1 MGDKIYNVLI
11 LSVSN
16 SGRSIMAEA
25 LFNKLG
31 KGRFNAYSAG
41 SQPTGQVNPFAIE
54 QIRKMNY
61 PTDEL
66 RSKSWNEFS
75 APDAPKM
82 DFVIAICDD
91 MANEVWPAW
100 PGDSITMCWVFEDPA
115 AVQGSDEEK
124 RLAFEKV
131 FLYLMNRVRILSE
144 MSRANF
150 NKLAFKREMEDI
162 LRGRD
167 NIFHKIKSVASRSES
182 MQSDQ

>member
-1 MGDKIYNVLI
+1 MSDKIYNVLI
-11 LSVSN
+11 LSAGN

-41 SQPTGQVNPFAIE
+41 IHPTGQVDPFAIE
-54 QIRKMNY
+54 QIRKLDY
-61 PTDEL
+61 PTDKL

-75 APDAPKM
+75 APGAPKM

-91 MANEVWPAW
+91 MANEDCPVW
-100 PGDSITMCWVFEDPA
+100 PGDSITMCWEFEDPA

-124 RLAFEKV
+124 RQAFEKV
-131 FLYLMNRVRILSE
+131 FLYTMNRVRILSE

-162 LRGRD
+162 FRGRD
-167 NIFHKIKSVASRSES
+167 IIFHKIKSLALCSKS

>member
-1 MGDKIYNVLI
+1 MSAKIYNVLI
-11 LSVSN
+11 LSAGN

-41 SQPTGQVNPFAIE
+41 IHPTGQVNPFAIE
-54 QIRKMNY
+54 QIRKLDY

-82 DFVIAICDD
+82 DFVIEICDD
-91 MANEVWPAW
+91 MANEDCPVW
-100 PGDSITMCWVFEDPA
+100 PGDSITMCWEFEDPA

-124 RLAFEKV
+124 RQAFEKGV
-131 FLYLMNRVRILSE
+131 PLHHE
-144 MSRANF
+144 SRANIIGNVTRQF
-150 NKLAFKREMEDI
+150 
-162 LRGRD
+162 
-167 NIFHKIKSVASRSES
+167 
-182 MQSDQ
+182 